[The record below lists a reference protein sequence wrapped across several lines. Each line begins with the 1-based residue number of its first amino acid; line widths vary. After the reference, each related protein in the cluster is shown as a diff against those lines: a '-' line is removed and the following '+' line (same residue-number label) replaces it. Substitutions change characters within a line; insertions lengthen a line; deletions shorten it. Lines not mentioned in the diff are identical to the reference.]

1 MENKTNS
8 RFFTV
13 MVVGE
18 NHKELME
25 KYSINLEV
33 APYIKYEYLKADK
46 YLDTSIK
53 ALNNILENSDKI
65 QLEPN
70 VKENL
75 DIRIKTLKKMT
86 PFEYYRQL
94 TNGMYYDENGNALSS
109 ENPEGH
115 WATARVGRNFSIPL
129 KLQDGTETYSALMGK
144 IDWIAMK
151 EPSGL
156 YEAAW
161 EMVVDGREPS
171 NQEEEQVLA
180 AMKDKKNYFSN
191 FKNKE
196 DYVIYSTSYWNYAFV
211 DKNGWVDVDNYGG
224 NEIEWIAT
232 FFDKFVKNISPNEL
246 VTIYECTINQ

>member
-33 APYIKYEYLKADK
+33 TPYIKYEYLKADK

-53 ALNNILENSDKI
+53 ALNNILKNSDKI

-70 VKENL
+70 IKENL

-115 WATARVGRNFSIPL
+115 WATAREEIFPYLLNFKMAL
-129 KLQDGTETYSALMGK
+129 KLILH
-144 IDWIAMK
+144 
-151 EPSGL
+151 
-156 YEAAW
+156 
-161 EMVVDGREPS
+161 
-171 NQEEEQVLA
+171 
-180 AMKDKKNYFSN
+180 
-191 FKNKE
+191 
-196 DYVIYSTSYWNYAFV
+196 
-211 DKNGWVDVDNYGG
+211 
-224 NEIEWIAT
+224 
-232 FFDKFVKNISPNEL
+232 
-246 VTIYECTINQ
+246 

>member
-1 MENKTNS
+1 MICHQHSLIGNSPLTLILFKKRNKMENKTNS

-33 APYIKYEYLKADK
+33 TPYIKYEYLKADK

-53 ALNNILENSDKI
+53 ALNNILKNSDKI

-70 VKENL
+70 IKENL

-109 ENPEGH
+109 VNPEGH
-115 WATARVGRNFSIPL
+115 WATARVGRNFSLPL
-129 KLQDGTETYSALMGK
+129 
-144 IDWIAMK
+144 
-151 EPSGL
+151 
-156 YEAAW
+156 
-161 EMVVDGREPS
+161 
-171 NQEEEQVLA
+171 
-180 AMKDKKNYFSN
+180 
-191 FKNKE
+191 
-196 DYVIYSTSYWNYAFV
+196 
-211 DKNGWVDVDNYGG
+211 
-224 NEIEWIAT
+224 
-232 FFDKFVKNISPNEL
+232 
-246 VTIYECTINQ
+246 